1 MLDMLPASKI
11 PDFDPRPSHASGL
24 EFSPLANAR
33 TGTFRGGVALL
44 TSDLQFCSRN
54 GVKHG
59 GLREIPNEI
68 WRFQW
73 ENHRK
78 IMEISLNIYKLCFFS
93 ASHP

>member
-1 MLDMLPASKI
+1 MLDMLPAMKI
-11 PDFDPRPSHASGL
+11 PRDFEPRPSRASGL

-59 GLREIPNEI
+59 GLGNP
-68 WRFQW
+68 Q
-73 ENHRK
+73 
-78 IMEISLNIYKLCFFS
+78 
-93 ASHP
+93 